1 MQQQIETTLG
11 RLIAIPSTPNNPTA
25 CREAIEYVR
34 SELELLGLH
43 IVSDMD
49 AKNPWLIATTI
60 QTKTPSTLLA
70 AHLDVVPGTPDV
82 FTMHKKDGKLY
93 GRGTYDMKFAAACY
107 IEFAKAHADILPSL
121 DIGFLFT
128 TDEEI
133 GGASVLHILEQGWR
147 PGRVFIPD
155 GGENWKIEK
164 RAKGFYGMQLTATG
178 RTAHGSRPWEGD
190 NAVQTLMDILT
201 TLRQE
206 YPDKDK
212 TDATF
217 AVTGFSGGE
226 AVNQIPSDATALL
239 DFRSFDADEL
249 AAFYARITSMAAERG
264 VIITIPQSGAPV
276 AFDETSPVVQ
286 DFLETL
292 RTIRGADPEYADSF
306 GGTDARHFAKF
317 GIPTIITEP
326 RGGGRHAPD
335 EWIMAEDLTP
345 YYQLITQWLVKPHQ

>member
-1 MQQQIETTLG
+1 MQEKIEATLKK
-11 RLIAIPSTPNNPTA
+11 LVAIPSVSNDPAA
-25 CREAIEYVR
+25 CREVIEFVR
-34 SELELLGLH
+34 SEFEPLGLH
-43 IVSDMD
+43 IASDMD
-49 AKNPWLIATTI
+49 AKNPWLIATT
-60 QTKTPSTLLA
+60 QPTKTPTTLLA

-82 FTMHKKDGKLY
+82 FMMRKEDGKLY

-107 IEFAKAHADILPSL
+107 IEFAKAHADILPTL

-133 GGASVLHILEQGWR
+133 GGASVLRILDDGWR
-147 PGRVFIPD
+147 AGRVFIPD

-164 RAKGFYGMQLTATG
+164 RAKGFYGIQLTATG

-190 NAVQTLMDILT
+190 NAVQTLMNILT

-206 YPDKDK
+206 YPEKDK
-212 TDATF
+212 TDATL
-217 AVTGFSGGE
+217 AITGFSGGT

-249 AAFYARITSMAAERG
+249 TTFYARITGLAAERG
-264 VIITIPQSGAPV
+264 VIITVPQSGAPV
-276 AFDETSPVVQ
+276 AFDETSPAVQ
-286 DFLETL
+286 DFLQAL
-292 RTIRGADPEYADSF
+292 RDIRGTDPEYADSF

-326 RGGGRHAPD
+326 RGGNRHAPD
-335 EWIMAEDLTP
+335 EWIMAEDLEP
-345 YYQLITQWLVKPHQ
+345 YYQLIARWLCK